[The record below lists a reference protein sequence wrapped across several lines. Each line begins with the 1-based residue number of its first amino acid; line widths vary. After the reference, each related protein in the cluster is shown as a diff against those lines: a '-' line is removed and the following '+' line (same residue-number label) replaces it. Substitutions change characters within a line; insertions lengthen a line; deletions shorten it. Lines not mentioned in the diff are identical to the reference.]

1 MKINS
6 FIDATYLKTA
16 EQANLSTLEH
26 KNIVTKFIEDTIVEN
41 CAAVMIRPEFVSLAK
56 QLISSA
62 NSLVFVGTV
71 IDFPEGNSGKESKLN
86 EAKIALEDG
95 ADELDFVFDYRA
107 FQNGAIDQVKD
118 EVLTCSQLVLSYNK
132 TIKWI
137 METAALTSQEIVLI
151 TTLIKNIIM
160 SNVKETQY
168 ANVFVKSSTG
178 FYVTSNGE
186 PNGATVKAIIAMI
199 ENGFPLSIKASGG
212 IKSQEQALQYIQLGV
227 KRIGTSSAKEIINGT
242 LSNTDY

>member
-6 FIDATYLKTA
+6 FLDATYLKTA
-16 EQANLSTLEH
+16 KQANVSVLEN
-26 KNIVTKFIEDTIVEN
+26 KNIVTKFIEDTILEN
-41 CAAVMIRPEFVSLAK
+41 CAAVMIRPEFVALAK
-56 QLISSA
+56 QLVVKA

-71 IDFPEGNSGKESKLN
+71 IDFPEGNSGLEKKLD
-86 EAKIALEDG
+86 EAKIVLQEG
-95 ADELDFVFDYRA
+95 ADELDFVLDYRA
-107 FQNGAIDQVKD
+107 FQNGAISDVKE
-118 EVLTCSQLVLSYNK
+118 EVLACSQLVLSHNK

-137 METAALTSQEIVLI
+137 IETAALTSQEIVLV

-160 SNVKETQY
+160 SNFKETQY

-178 FYVTSNGE
+178 FFVTSNGE
-186 PNGATVKAIIAMI
+186 HNGATIEAIIAMI

-212 IKSQEQALQYIQLGV
+212 IKSQEDVLKYIQLGV

-242 LSNTDY
+242 VSQKNY